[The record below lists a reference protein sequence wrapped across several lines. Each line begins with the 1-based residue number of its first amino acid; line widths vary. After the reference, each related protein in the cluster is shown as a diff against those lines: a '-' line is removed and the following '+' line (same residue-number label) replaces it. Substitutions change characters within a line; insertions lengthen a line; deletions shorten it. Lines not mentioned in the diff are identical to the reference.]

1 MLENSEQGDQVV
13 EPIFTTS
20 RRIHADDFNQ
30 QWLKDRACEMGET
43 VKYHRKVWELCA
55 EAQVFVDHV
64 YSSDYLLYPTT
75 YRRILG
81 FGVGR
86 EPLPAWFAHYGANVV
101 ATDAPLTD
109 DIKRDW
115 SDTGQ
120 HSKSVDDLRHRA
132 VDEPGEILF
141 GKHVTYEAVD
151 MNDIPAHLLDGS
163 FDMTYS
169 TSSFEHIGGID
180 KSLAFFCRQM
190 SALKP
195 GGIACHTTEYNFGSN
210 VHTLESDNLVLFRKC
225 DLERLDDMLRS
236 QGDELWP
243 LDLDA
248 GTSEL
253 DKIIDVIP
261 YEGKVHLS
269 LKIGPWVSTSVML
282 IARRGSH

>member
-1 MLENSEQGDQVV
+1 MLENSEQEDQVV

-43 VKYHRKVWELCA
+43 VKLHRKVWELCA
-55 EAQVFVDHV
+55 EAQVFTDGFSVVAVHGR
-64 YSSDYLLYPTT
+64 PIN
-75 YRRILG
+75 ILG
-81 FGVGR
+81 FGVGH
-86 EPLPAWFAHYGANVV
+86 EPLPSYFAACGASRVV

-109 DIKRDW
+109 GIKHDW

-120 HSKSVDDLRHRA
+120 HAVQLDDLYRK
-132 VDEPGEILF
+132 EIVSRETF
-141 GKHVTYEAVD
+141 DRHVTYEVAD

-195 GGIACHTTEYNFGSN
+195 SGIACHTTEYNFGSN

-225 DLERLDDMLRS
+225 DLERLGGMLRS

-253 DKIIDVIP
+253 DKIIDVMP

-269 LKIGPWVSTSVML
+269 LKIGPWVTTSVML
-282 IARRGSH
+282 IATRGNH